1 MKKRYT
7 KLLLNLKNKTL
18 NMEME
23 DWDIATGD
31 VIER

>member
-1 MKKRYT
+1 MKKSYT

-23 DWDIATGD
+23 DWDIATED
-31 VIER
+31 VIEK